1 MWIINERGE
10 QVFAQGQSA
19 WAAAAQ
25 QANLCPAFK
34 ADDEDEWVA
43 DQAISSNIS
52 MSSKKLGYKSLEV
65 HNNASGISIEEGCP
79 HLDIPLGKA

>member
-43 DQAISSNIS
+43 DQAISCYNCAYRRWTQDSFVCCKPS
-52 MSSKKLGYKSLEV
+52 LRDKSS
-65 HNNASGISIEEGCP
+65 A
-79 HLDIPLGKA
+79 